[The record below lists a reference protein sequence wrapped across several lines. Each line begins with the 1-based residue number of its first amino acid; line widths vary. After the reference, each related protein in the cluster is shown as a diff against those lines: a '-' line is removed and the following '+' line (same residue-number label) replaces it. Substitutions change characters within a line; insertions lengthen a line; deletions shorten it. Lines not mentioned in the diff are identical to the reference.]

1 MQTAAP
7 VEHPSSPLVRM
18 ALLAY
23 TFLIL
28 YASLYPFTGWRRT
41 GAAPLTYLTE
51 RFPHYWTVFDVS
63 IDVVGYI
70 PFGILLVLACYP
82 WLSRIWAALVSM
94 LLGILMTGSME
105 AIQTFLPSRVASIL
119 DFASNCLGALIGVVL
134 GCILTPLL
142 LEKDLL
148 KRIRMRWFG
157 TDVSNGLILIA
168 LWPFA
173 QIYPQGYLF
182 GLGDIL
188 PTISGWLN
196 DYLDMPIDLGDFLR
210 RGAELSIDQYWLS
223 ETIITCCG
231 LIGAVLVF
239 LCLLQSSAPKGRLVT
254 LLIFMT
260 LSLKSLTQALLFK
273 PENAWT
279 WITPG
284 AQAGLIV
291 GCLML
296 YGLAYTPLRVQ
307 RHLAMLMLTISLLVV
322 NVVPANPYFTETMS
336 GWVQGKFLNFNGAAQ
351 FLSALWPW
359 MALWFLL
366 HYQPA
371 RSERRRIP

>member
-1 MQTAAP
+1 MQTEP
-7 VEHPSSPLVRM
+7 HVEHPSSPLVRM

-28 YASLYPFTGWRRT
+28 YASLYPFSGWRRT
-41 GAAPLTYLTE
+41 GASPLTYLTE

-63 IDVVGYI
+63 IDIVGYI
-70 PFGILLVLACYP
+70 PFGMLLVLACYP
-82 WLSRIWAALVSM
+82 WLSRIWASVLSM
-94 LLGILMTGSME
+94 LVGTLMTGSME
-105 AIQTFLPSRVASIL
+105 AIQTYLPSRVASIL
-119 DFASNCLGALIGVVL
+119 DFVTNCLGVLIGIAL
-134 GCILTPLL
+134 GCVLTPLL

-148 KRIRMRWFG
+148 KRIRLRWFI
-157 TDVSNGLILIA
+157 TDASKGLILIA

-182 GLGDIL
+182 GLGHIV
-188 PTISGWLN
+188 PTLSGWISMV
-196 DYLDMPIDLGDFLR
+196 LDVPVDLGEIMR
-210 RGAELSIDQYWLS
+210 QGTELSIEQYWLS

-231 LIGAVLVF
+231 LIGAVLIF
-239 LCLLQSSAPKGRLVT
+239 LCLLQRNAPKARLVT
-254 LLIFMT
+254 LLILVT

-284 AQAGLIV
+284 VEAGLIV

-296 YGLAYTPLRVQ
+296 YGLAFTPARVQ
-307 RHLAMLMLTISLLVV
+307 RHLSMFMLVISLMVI
-322 NVVPANPYFTETMS
+322 NFVPGNPYFTDTMS

-351 FLSALWPW
+351 FLSELWPW
-359 MALWFLL
+359 MALWFLV
-366 HYQPA
+366 HHKADRAPG
-371 RSERRRIP
+371 

>member
-1 MQTAAP
+1 MQTEP
-7 VEHPSSPLVRM
+7 HVEHPSSPLVRM

-28 YASLYPFTGWRRT
+28 YASLYPFSGWRRT

-63 IDVVGYI
+63 IDIVGYI
-70 PFGILLVLACYP
+70 PFGMLLVLACYP
-82 WLSRIWAALVSM
+82 WLSRIWASVLSM
-94 LLGILMTGSME
+94 LAGGLMTGSME
-105 AIQTFLPSRVASIL
+105 AIQTYLPTRVASIL
-119 DFASNCLGALIGVVL
+119 DFATNCLGVLIGIAL

-142 LEKDLL
+142 LERDLL
-148 KRIRMRWFG
+148 KRIRLRWFI
-157 TDVSNGLILIA
+157 TDASKGLILIA

-182 GLGDIL
+182 GLGHVV
-188 PTISGWLN
+188 PTLSGWISVV
-196 DYLDMPIDLGDFLR
+196 LDVPVDLGEILR
-210 RGAELSIDQYWLS
+210 QGAELSIEQYWLS

-231 LIGAVLVF
+231 LIGAVLIF
-239 LCLLQSSAPKGRLVT
+239 LCLLQRNAPKARLVT
-254 LLIFMT
+254 LLILVT

-284 AQAGLIV
+284 VEAGLIV

-296 YGLAYTPLRVQ
+296 YGLAFTPARVQ
-307 RHLAMLMLTISLLVV
+307 RNLSMFMLIISLMVI
-322 NVVPANPYFTETMS
+322 NFVPGNPYFTDTIS

-351 FLSALWPW
+351 FLSELWPW
-359 MALWFLL
+359 MALWFLA
-366 HYQPA
+366 HHKADRAPG
-371 RSERRRIP
+371 

>member
-1 MQTAAP
+1 
-7 VEHPSSPLVRM
+7 M

-28 YASLYPFTGWRRT
+28 YASLYPFAGWRRT
-41 GAAPLTYLTE
+41 GASPLTYMTE

-63 IDVVGYI
+63 IDIVGYI

-82 WLSRIWAALVSM
+82 WLSRLWAAVLSM
-94 LLGILMTGSME
+94 LLAALMTGSME
-105 AIQTFLPSRVASIL
+105 AIQTYLPSRVASIL
-119 DFASNCLGALIGVVL
+119 DFSTNCLGAAIGIAL
-134 GCILTPLL
+134 GCVLTPLL

-148 KRIRMRWFG
+148 KRIRLRWFI
-157 TDVSNGLILIA
+157 TDASKGLILLA

-182 GLGDIL
+182 GLGHIV
-188 PTISGWLN
+188 PTLSNWITAA
-196 DYLDMPIDLGDFLR
+196 LDVPVDLGTMLR
-210 RGAELSIDQYWLS
+210 QGAELSIEQYWLS
-223 ETIITCCG
+223 ETIISCCG
-231 LIGAVLVF
+231 LIGAVLIF
-239 LCLLQSSAPKGRLVT
+239 LCLLQRNAPKARLVT
-254 LLIFMT
+254 LLIIVT

-284 AQAGLIV
+284 AEAGLIV

-296 YGLAYTPLRVQ
+296 YGLAWTPARVQ
-307 RHLAMLMLTISLLVV
+307 RHLSMFMLIISLLVI
-322 NVVPANPYFTETMS
+322 NFMPGNPYFTDTMS

-351 FLSALWPW
+351 FLSELWPW
-359 MALWFLL
+359 MALWFLV
-366 HYQPA
+366 HYKTDKA
-371 RSERRRIP
+371 